1 MRHRLTHVIETAVKA
16 AAGQFTLT
24 QVERAYPGVSRDMKG
39 GNANLR
45 EAVNQI
51 RAPIGKAR
59 SVAKQQGDKANEM
72 DDTLKSGLELMLVFP
87 CEREGK
93 QFS

>member
-1 MRHRLTHVIETAVKA
+1 MLIGGVFWGCSDKKEPATEKGAIKKMTEETA
-16 AAGQFTLT
+16 
-24 QVERAYPGVSRDMKG
+24 
-39 GNANLR
+39 R